1 MPMERGMIFALV
13 AIALLV
19 CLCAGLV
26 YGIVTAQNELEKIK
40 GRIPQLEEELE
51 QAKENMITAQTKAAA
66 YAKLITGTEDV
77 DPDRV
82 KHDMMRDTV
91 RDHISKM
98 YEGLLGRK
106 LPLRSDYTALEQV
119 IKDLTDAA
127 LIVSQSFALWER
139 TLDERAQEAARERE
153 NLREEKKA
161 HRSRVDELDKKISDL
176 QGRLREQMRRYE
188 EEVKR
193 LNDKIQ
199 QLRTRLEEERK
210 KAKLEASE
218 LRSMIS
224 ILRSRLRYVL
234 AKKPKDY
241 RWADPDGQVLKADM
255 RSGLCWVDL
264 GKRDRI
270 LPGMIFEIFR
280 QGKGGQRV
288 FKGRIEIRRVMEDIS
303 ECSILEVNDPKEDPL
318 VKGDYLLSP
327 LYDKRRG
334 KMRVV
339 FIGDFK
345 SPFYTRYQLTKKLRE
360 LNIVVERKVTPYTDY
375 VILGANPENV
385 EDYKKAEEW
394 VIPFIRE
401 MDLIRFL
408 RR

>member
-13 AIALLV
+13 AIVLLT
-19 CLCAGLV
+19 CLCAALV
-26 YGIVTAQNELEKIK
+26 YFIVTAHNELDKMK
-40 GRIPQLEEELE
+40 ARIPAMEDELRDV
-51 QAKENMITAQTKAAA
+51 KERWIIDKTRAAE

-77 DPDRV
+77 DPNRV
-82 KHDMMRDTV
+82 KSDMMRDTI
-91 RDHISKM
+91 RDHIAKM

-106 LPLRSDYTALEQV
+106 ISLRADYTALEQV

-127 LIVSQSFALWER
+127 LIVSQSFDLWNR
-139 TLDERAQEAARERE
+139 TLDERANEAALERE
-153 NLREEKKA
+153 KLLEEKKA
-161 HRSRVDELDKKISDL
+161 HRRRVRDLENKISEL
-176 QGRLREQMRRYE
+176 QGRLNQQRHQYE

-193 LNDKIQ
+193 LNDSIQ
-199 QLRTRLEEERK
+199 QLRTQLDEERK

-241 RWADPDGQVLKADM
+241 RWADPDGEVLKADM

-264 GKRDRI
+264 GKRDRV

-303 ECSILEVNDPKEDPL
+303 ECSILECKDPREDPI

-327 LYDKRRG
+327 LYDRKRE

-345 SPFYTRYQLTKKLRE
+345 NPWYTRYQLVKKLGE
-360 LNIVVERKVTPYTDY
+360 MNIVVERKVTPYTDY
-375 VILGANPENV
+375 IILGANPETV
-385 EDYKKAEEW
+385 EDYAKAKDW

>member
-26 YGIVTAQNELEKIK
+26 YGIVTAQNELEKVK
-40 GRIPQLEEELE
+40 ARIPHLEDELE
-51 QAKENMITAQTKAAA
+51 QAKENIIIAQTKAAA

-91 RDHISKM
+91 RDHIGKM

-106 LPLRSDYTALEQV
+106 LPLRSDYTALDQV
-119 IKDLTDAA
+119 IRDLTDAA
-127 LIVSQSFALWER
+127 LIVSQSFSLWER

-153 NLREEKKA
+153 NLLKEKKA
-161 HRSRVDELDKKISDL
+161 HRSRVDELNKKISDL
-176 QGRLREQMRRYE
+176 QRRLREQMHRYE

-193 LNDKIQ
+193 LNESIQ
-199 QLRTRLEEERK
+199 QLRARLEEERK
-210 KAKLEASE
+210 KAKLETSE

-224 ILRSRLRYVL
+224 ILRSRLRYVI

-303 ECSILEVNDPKEDPL
+303 ECSILEVKDPKEDPI

-339 FIGDFK
+339 FVGDFK
-345 SPFYTRYQLTKKLRE
+345 NPFYTRYQLTKKLRE
-360 LNIVVERKVTPYTDY
+360 LNIIVERKVTPYTDY

-401 MDLIRFL
+401 MDIIRFL